1 MAYELIVIYTD
12 GTKETAYYSTPERAQ
27 ECENGFKT
35 AFGNQIAFTCIN
47 EKDNVP
53 NGAQL
58 ID

>member
-1 MAYELIVIYTD
+1 MICELIVIYTD
-12 GTKETAYYSTPERAQ
+12 GTRETGYYSKRERAQ